1 MQVLRT
7 RCAKTSAGQELSYGV
22 DVPAVQLAG
31 HAESSTLYGQSY
43 GYTSKFSQLDAL
55 ILNSPREALVQCLT
69 VRSQYTTLKLDAWVC
84 ALYRHLTVSPGA
96 H

>member
-31 HAESSTLYGQSY
+31 HAESSALYGQS
-43 GYTSKFSQLDAL
+43 
-55 ILNSPREALVQCLT
+55 
-69 VRSQYTTLKLDAWVC
+69 
-84 ALYRHLTVSPGA
+84 
-96 H
+96 

>member
-1 MQVLRT
+1 MQVFRA

-22 DVPAVQLAG
+22 DVPAVQFAG

-55 ILNSPREALVQCLT
+55 IRNSPREARVQCLT
-69 VRSQYTTLKLDAWVC
+69 VRSQYTT
-84 ALYRHLTVSPGA
+84 RHLTVSPGA